1 MIRQVLFK
9 MTAAARGGLNPGL
22 RFGGSLQ
29 PGAGR
34 LGRALGSLW
43 EEAGEGTRL
52 DSKGKGGGRT
62 INCLSLILCYKWARR
77 PRLKKRFRGANESV
91 VQRSHGLYACTFEK
105 VPNAVLSDEEGTDRT
120 GSYSYRDSEN
130 LFPDLPLSKL
140 IPLKHCP
147 QMMLLTLSHWSE
159 LLLGQGANSHE

>member
-1 MIRQVLFK
+1 MLVSDKTGVIQDDYSSKRTPSRPKLWWK
-9 MTAAARGGLNPGL
+9 PAARG
-22 RFGGSLQ
+22 REVRKRAWFIVGG
-29 PGAGR
+29 GR
-34 LGRALGSLW
+34 
-43 EEAGEGTRL
+43 
-52 DSKGKGGGRT
+52 GGNSTGQRGRT

-77 PRLKKRFRGANESV
+77 PRSTVKRFRGANESV

-120 GSYSYRDSEN
+120 GSYSYWDSEN